1 MFSYVLTSLRISII
15 LIFLSIFIFFSGT
28 IEVEKLKDLKI
39 SLENGLKTSEK
50 KVRDVTSEKDD
61 AEVMLSRKEK
71 EMMELTTNLE
81 DAVQRA
87 NTAENKYR
95 QILHEVQTQRN
106 DDLKISSKELNDV
119 QKEYRISQMNLMK
132 SKDELEALS
141 DRMKSMKMLANERE
155 AALVQQLQTY
165 RKTVDDTSQ
174 SVRCY
179 FFILLSFFFLFS
191 PFLSPTQKNS
201 HSFFFFLPNV
211 GGDCLECAG

>member
-1 MFSYVLTSLRISII
+1 MSVFISDMSCADFN
-15 LIFLSIFIFFSGT
+15 LKIFYNNCYLLSGT
-28 IEVEKLKDLKI
+28 IELDRLKDLKI
-39 SLENGLKTSEK
+39 SLENLLKTSEK

-87 NTAENKYR
+87 STAENKYR

-106 DDLKISSKELNDV
+106 NDLKISSKELNDV
-119 QKEYRISQMNLMK
+119 QKEYRLSQMNLMK

-174 SVRCY
+174 SVRFC
-179 FFILLSFFFLFS
+179 
-191 PFLSPTQKNS
+191 N
-201 HSFFFFLPNV
+201 FFFFFFFFFFSLFFFWNFKKF
-211 GGDCLECAG
+211 